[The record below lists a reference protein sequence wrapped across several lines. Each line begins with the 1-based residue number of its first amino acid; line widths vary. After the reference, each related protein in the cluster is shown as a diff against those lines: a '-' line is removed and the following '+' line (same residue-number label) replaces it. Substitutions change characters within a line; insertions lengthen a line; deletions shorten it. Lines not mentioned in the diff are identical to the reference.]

1 MFKNIQVAAKPTV
14 DDLSVNEDG
23 HYVVKYGQGKEI
35 VLPNE
40 LMLATFLADYEAE
53 IVGEPVKPEPVEPV
67 KEVPEWVE
75 SLNAIPEPIKG
86 NIEDY
91 KIFVPPQ
98 SVLVDQPSPLGQD
111 WMINFSKF
119 IFPFMGL
126 IDLIQISNLLPFKVR
141 KIYDLI

>member
-1 MFKNIQVAAKPTV
+1 M
-14 DDLSVNEDG
+14 
-23 HYVVKYGQGKEI
+23 KYGQGKEI

-67 KEVPEWVE
+67 KEVPEWVD
-75 SLNAIPEPIKG
+75 SLNAIPEPVKG
-86 NIEDY
+86 SIEDY

-111 WMINFSKF
+111 
-119 IFPFMGL
+119 
-126 IDLIQISNLLPFKVR
+126 
-141 KIYDLI
+141 

>member
-1 MFKNIQVAAKPTV
+1 M
-14 DDLSVNEDG
+14 NEDG

-40 LMLATFLADYEAE
+40 LILATFLADYEAE

-86 NIEDY
+86 NIDDY

-98 SVLVDQPSPLGQD
+98 SVLVDPPSPLGQD
-111 WMINFSKF
+111 
-119 IFPFMGL
+119 
-126 IDLIQISNLLPFKVR
+126 
-141 KIYDLI
+141 